1 VNNGAFQHIFY
12 QHLLQKQHALPL
24 VKSNTEQVWPSVF
37 LISCL
42 AILALVKISAYSKVV
57 KIVQS
62 TFSAQAMHLLERE
75 EINPFKFYHL
85 ALNLF
90 FVLNLSFLCYKINSI
105 YTLILPQE
113 SRFIQFCFFVL
124 MVCIVFVF
132 KLLLNN
138 LLGFFTNERKVVT
151 EYTVNSI
158 LINETFG
165 LLLFPWIMLAEFS
178 SFNPLVF
185 VCGAV
190 IILAA
195 SLLLKWYRGVIIGLV
210 EERIGLLQTFSY
222 FCGLEILPVLVLVK
236 YIVETF

>member
-1 VNNGAFQHIFY
+1 MNTGSYQHIFF
-12 QHLLQKQHALPL
+12 QHLLHKQHALPL
-24 VKSNTEQVWPSVF
+24 VKTDTGQVWPSVF
-37 LISCL
+37 LIACL
-42 AILALVKISAYSKVV
+42 AILAMVKIGSYSKVV

-62 TFSAQAMHLLERE
+62 TFSAQQMHLLERE
-75 EINPFKFYHL
+75 DVNPFKFYHL

-90 FVLNLSFLCYKINSI
+90 FMFNMAFLSYKINTI
-105 YTLILPQE
+105 YNYILVQE
-113 SRFIQFCFFVL
+113 SRFTQFWFFVL
-124 MVCIVFVF
+124 IVFVVFAF
-132 KLLLNN
+132 KILVNN
-138 LLGFFTNERKVVT
+138 LLAFFTDERKVVS

-158 LINETFG
+158 LVNETFG

-178 SFNPLVF
+178 TFNPLIF
-185 VCGAV
+185 VSGAI

-195 SLLLKWYRGVIIGLV
+195 SMLLKWYRGVIIGLV